1 MVQAENPQNCFS
13 VTGQKKTDLL
23 CLKTAQFPSQLQPG
37 HPDDCRDFL
46 GAPASVAEMGSGLSV
61 PSMSKMIPEA
71 RELFAHLSA
80 LIPRGRI

>member
-1 MVQAENPQNCFS
+1 MVQAENPQNRFS

-46 GAPASVAEMGSGLSV
+46 GTPASVAEMGSGLSV

-71 RELFAHLSA
+71 RELFAHRSA